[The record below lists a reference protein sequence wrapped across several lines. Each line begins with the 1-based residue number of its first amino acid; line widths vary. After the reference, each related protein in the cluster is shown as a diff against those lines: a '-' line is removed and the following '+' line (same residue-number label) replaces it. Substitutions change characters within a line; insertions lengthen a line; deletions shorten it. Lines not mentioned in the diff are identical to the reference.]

1 MKKSKLFFEI
11 LRLPVDFLATVA
23 AFLVAYRIRP
33 ITDLI
38 PGVQYDFFPEQLPP
52 FDEFMKFTMVATIF
66 LIILF

>member
-33 ITDLI
+33 FTDLI
-38 PGVQYDFFPEQLPP
+38 PGIQFQFFPEQLPP
-52 FDEFMKFTMVATIF
+52 FDEFFKFSLSATV
-66 LIILF
+66 L